1 MRRGEGGGILALP
14 YYSHRGLCASMGAL
28 RRVRSVCVS
37 LSAFSILSL
46 ILIARRHAVH
56 RERDVVMANTSVRLS
71 ACPSYSG
78 VVSKPMHI
86 SSIQTLSAFW
96 YGNDTSLF
104 ERYRSYKIPTGT
116 PSATALNTLRW
127 DFLAIFDRSRR
138 LPLKRYETDPWL
150 LITIDR

>member
-1 MRRGEGGGILALP
+1 MGG
-14 YYSHRGLCASMGAL
+14 L

-78 VVSKPMHI
+78 FVSKPMHI

-127 DFLAIFDRSRR
+127 DFFGDFRPKSPFTSETVRDRPMVIDYHRS
-138 LPLKRYETDPWL
+138 LTGSHRYPIDPCHL
-150 LITIDR
+150 R